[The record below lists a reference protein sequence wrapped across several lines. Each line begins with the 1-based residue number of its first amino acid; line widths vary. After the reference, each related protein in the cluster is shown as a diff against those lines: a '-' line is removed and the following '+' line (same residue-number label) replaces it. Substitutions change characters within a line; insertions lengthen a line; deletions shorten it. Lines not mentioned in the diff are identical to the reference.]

1 MKSIKKTIAVILA
14 AVVLAAVSAPL
25 LTSCGSDGAVTL
37 NVYNWGEY
45 ISDGSEDSFDT
56 NAEFEKWYFENY
68 GKKVKVNYTTYAS
81 NEDMYAK
88 LKSGAV
94 KYDIIVPS
102 DYMIELMIE
111 EDIRP
116 GDNLAAG

>member
-56 NAEFEKWYFENY
+56 NAEFEN
-68 GKKVKVNYTTYAS
+68 GILRTT
-81 NEDMYAK
+81 AK
-88 LKSGAV
+88 
-94 KYDIIVPS
+94 
-102 DYMIELMIE
+102 
-111 EDIRP
+111 R
-116 GDNLAAG
+116 